1 MEYDVAKVALFLAKL
16 CAYNGIKIEDKDEE
30 FIGTNILRV
39 LVERRDRTDEEIE
52 TLMRQI
58 KVSFLLTT
66 PITDITIRYKV
77 VDKLWV

>member
-1 MEYDVAKVALFLAKL
+1 MKYDVVKVALSLAKL
-16 CAYNGIKIEDKDEE
+16 CAYNGIQVEDKDGE
-30 FIGTNILRV
+30 FIRTSTFRV
-39 LVERRDRTDEEIE
+39 LVERRGRTDEEIDA
-52 TLMRQI
+52 LMRQI

>member
-1 MEYDVAKVALFLAKL
+1 MKYDVVKVALSLAKL
-16 CAYNGIKIEDKDEE
+16 CTYNGIKVEDKDGE
-30 FIGTNILRV
+30 FIGTSILRV

>member
-1 MEYDVAKVALFLAKL
+1 MKYDVVKVALSLAKL
-16 CAYNGIKIEDKDEE
+16 CTCNGIKVEDKDGE
-30 FIGTNILRV
+30 FIRTSTLRV
-39 LVERRDRTDEEIE
+39 LVERRDRTDEEIDA
-52 TLMRQI
+52 LMRQI

>member
-1 MEYDVAKVALFLAKL
+1 MKYDVVKVALSLAKL
-16 CAYNGIKIEDKDEE
+16 CADNGIKVEDKDGE
-30 FIGTNILRV
+30 FIGTSILRV
-39 LVERRDRTDEEIE
+39 LVERRDRTDEEIK

>member
-1 MEYDVAKVALFLAKL
+1 MEYDVVKVALSLAKL
-16 CAYNGIKIEDKDEE
+16 CADNGIRVEDKDEE
-30 FIGTNILRV
+30 FIGTSILRV

>member
-1 MEYDVAKVALFLAKL
+1 MEYDVVKVALSFAKL
-16 CAYNGIKIEDKDEE
+16 CADNGIKVEDKDGE
-30 FIGTNILRV
+30 FIGTSILRV

-66 PITDITIRYKV
+66 PVTDLTIRYKV

>member
-1 MEYDVAKVALFLAKL
+1 MEYDVTRVALSLAKL
-16 CAYNGIKIEDKDEE
+16 CADNGIKVEDKDGE
-30 FIGTNILRV
+30 FIGTSTLRV

-77 VDKLWV
+77 VDKLCL